1 MHKPL
6 KGLRILTIEQY
17 GAGPYGTQLLA
28 SLGAE
33 VVKIENPDVGGD
45 SSRLAGPYFLGEHD
59 SQFFQTFNRGKK
71 SVALDLKDK
80 GDRRIFERLVKSA
93 DAVANNLRGDLPGKL
108 KVDYEALKAIKPEIV
123 CAHLSAYGRGHER
136 EAWPGY
142 DYLMQAEAGFLS
154 LTGEPDGPP
163 SRFGLSMVDFMTG
176 TMMAVGLVSAIL
188 GARTSGKGC
197 DVDTSLL
204 DTALHQL
211 SYPATWYLNEGK
223 ETARIERSAHPTV
236 APSQLFK
243 TADGWVFLMCQLPKF
258 WGVFCETV
266 GREDLLSN
274 ADFADIAAR
283 RKNRDTLQAEL
294 DAHFSTRPTADW
306 VAMLGGKVPVAPV
319 YTVAEALTAPTA
331 QHLIEIVD
339 HPDKPDGLKLLREP
353 ISINGERPSGL
364 RAPKLGE
371 HTREILDEL
380 LDGDREDKAAE

>member
-6 KGLRILTIEQY
+6 AGLRILTIEQY

-33 VVKIENPDVGGD
+33 VIKIENPASGGD
-45 SSRLAGPYFLGEHD
+45 SARQAGPYFLGEHD

-80 GDRRIFERLVKSA
+80 GDRRIFKRLVESA
-93 DAVANNLRGDLPGKL
+93 DAVANNLRGDLPAKL
-108 KVDYEALKAIKPEIV
+108 KVDYAALASIKADIV
-123 CAHLSAYGRGHER
+123 CAHLSAYGRGGER

-163 SRFGLSMVDFMTG
+163 SRFGLSMVDYMTG
-176 TMMAVGLVSAIL
+176 TMMATALVSAIL
-188 GARTSGKGC
+188 GARQTGVGC

-223 ETARIERSAHPTV
+223 QTERLERSSHPSVT
-236 APSQLFK
+236 PSQLFK
-243 TADGWVFLMCQLPKF
+243 TRDGWIFVMCQLPKF
-258 WGVFCETV
+258 WGAFCEAV
-266 GREDLLSN
+266 GREDLLN
-274 ADFADIAAR
+274 NPDFADMAAR
-283 RKNRDTLQAEL
+283 RAHRLELQDEL
-294 DAHFSTRPTADW
+294 DAHLGAATTGHWMS
-306 VAMLGGKVPVAPV
+306 VLGGKVPAAPV
-319 YTVAEALTAPTA
+319 YTIAEALEAPDVA
-331 QHLIEIVD
+331 DLIEVVD
-339 HPDKPDGLKLLREP
+339 HPDKPDGLRLLREP
-353 ISINGERPSGL
+353 FRINGERPAGA

-380 LDGDREDKAAE
+380 LDGDRQDKAAE

>member
-6 KGLRILTIEQY
+6 AGLRILTIEQY

-33 VVKIENPDVGGD
+33 VIKIENPASGGD
-45 SSRLAGPYFLGEHD
+45 SARQAGPYFLGEHD

-80 GDRRIFERLVKSA
+80 GDRRIFERLVESA
-93 DAVANNLRGDLPGKL
+93 DAVANNLRGDLPAKL
-108 KVDYEALKAIKPEIV
+108 KVDYAALATIKTDIV
-123 CAHLSAYGRGHER
+123 CAHLSAYGRGGER

-163 SRFGLSMVDFMTG
+163 ARFGLSMVDYMTG
-176 TMMAVGLVSAIL
+176 TMMATALVSAIL
-188 GARTSGKGC
+188 GARQTGVGC

-223 ETARIERSAHPTV
+223 ETERLERSSHPSV

-243 TADGWVFLMCQLPKF
+243 TVDGWIFVMCQLPKF
-258 WGVFCETV
+258 WGAFCEAV
-266 GREDLLSN
+266 GREDLLKN
-274 ADFADIAAR
+274 PDFADMAAR
-283 RKNRDTLQAEL
+283 RAHRRWLQDEL
-294 DAHFSTRPTADW
+294 DAYLSTATTDHW
-306 VAMLGGKVPVAPV
+306 MDVLGGKVPAAPV
-319 YTVAEALTAPTA
+319 YTVAEALDAPDA
-331 QHLIEIVD
+331 ADLIEIVD
-339 HPDKPDGLKLLREP
+339 HPDKPDGLRLLREP
-353 ISINGERPSGL
+353 FRINGERPTGA

-380 LDGDREDKAAE
+380 LDGDRQDKAAE

>member
-6 KGLRILTIEQY
+6 TGLRILTIEQY

-33 VVKIENPDVGGD
+33 VIKIENPATGGD
-45 SSRLAGPYFLGEHD
+45 SARQAGPYFLGEHD

-80 GDRRIFERLVKSA
+80 GDRRIFERLVESA
-93 DAVANNLRGDLPGKL
+93 DAVANNLRGDLPAKL
-108 KVDYEALKAIKPEIV
+108 KVDYAALRPIKSDIV
-123 CAHLSAYGRGHER
+123 CAHLSAYGRGGER

-163 SRFGLSMVDFMTG
+163 ARFGLSMVDYMTG
-176 TMMAVGLVSAIL
+176 AMLATGLVSAIL
-188 GARTSGKGC
+188 GARQTGVGC

-223 ETARIERSAHPTV
+223 QTTRVERSAHPSV
-236 APSQLFK
+236 SPSQLFK
-243 TADGWVFLMCQLPKF
+243 TSDGWIFVMCQLPKF
-258 WGVFCETV
+258 WGAFCKAV
-266 GREDLLSN
+266 GREDLLDN
-274 ADFADIAAR
+274 PDFSDMAAR
-283 RKNRDTLQAEL
+283 RNHRRWLQDEL
-294 DAHFSTRPTADW
+294 DAYLSTASTEHWMD
-306 VAMLGGKVPVAPV
+306 VLGGKAPAAPV
-319 YTVAEALTAPTA
+319 YTLSEALDARDA
-331 QHLIEIVD
+331 KDLIEIVD
-339 HPDKPDGLKLLREP
+339 HPDKPEGLRLLREP
-353 ISINGERPSGL
+353 FRINGERPSSR

-380 LDGDREDKAAE
+380 LDNDHQDKAAE